1 MRHSA
6 RAILFDLDDTLFS
19 HRRFRLSGF
28 AAVALAIE
36 PECGIGARTL
46 FSRMVAASREP
57 ETYGDEFGAVIAAY
71 SLDVAKDHLITRFR
85 SHQPNLRLHESVRRT
100 LLSLRN
106 EWRLAIVTNGIPE
119 VQQRKVQ
126 ALGLTD
132 IVDTVV
138 YATAYGSGQGKPD
151 RAPFIEALARLSV
164 AAGQAVFVGDDA
176 NTDIYGAARC
186 GLGTIQT
193 TQWRRAPQRALAAVP
208 DAVVT
213 HIVDVP
219 RAAATLLSGKLT
231 SHAA

>member
-71 SLDVAKDHLITRFR
+71 SLDVAKEHLIARMR
-85 SHQPNLRLHESVRRT
+85 GHQPRLRLHESVRRT
-100 LLSLRN
+100 LGSLRTQ
-106 EWRLAIVTNGIPE
+106 WRLAIVTNGIPE
-119 VQQRKVQ
+119 IQQRKVQ

-138 YATAYGSGQGKPD
+138 YASEYGSGKGKPD
-151 RAPFIEALARLSV
+151 RAPFNEALTRLGV
-164 AAGQAVFVGDDA
+164 EAGRAVFVGDDT

-186 GLGTIQT
+186 GLLTIQT
-193 TQWRRAPQRALAAVP
+193 TQWRRSPQRALAAVP
-208 DAVVT
+208 DAIVA

-219 RAAATLLSGKLT
+219 RMAATLLSGKLS